1 MANKLKSFARS
12 ERKRAFDRPFS
23 IVGNLI
29 DLFAGTDEEEE
40 PTPLKQFDPNKDYYG
55 PTGHGPFSAGDT
67 PWPRYDEDVVA
78 PFEFPDEFK
87 DVGAVHNPWN
97 KRTTEVS
104 VLDGKTLE
112 RGKIANVVD
121 ARGTDAIDTDTNL
134 RHEFRHKTI
143 RENPNR
149 SKIFELRKQ
158 MGMSEEAFTQLL
170 DYKYARTPQERSKAR
185 VWLMHPTGGG
195 FPQEPTEVLNLF
207 SGHIDKI
214 EKLAIE
220 GSKRR
225 VTDPRFRGPI
235 EDSYQYG
242 QLLKRQQ
249 EDPDFLALPPQERRE
264 TLDMQISPYLDS
276 LQGAF
281 ERGMPGAVVNAM
293 PPEPVDR
300 GKTFGQFID
309 MRNEQVSAPWKKAME
324 GDAEAA
330 YELAEGFVGGGITKV
345 VPFSP
350 LRKSIQKSVDKFF
363 EKNVGTPK
371 AFQKYAAEN
380 ATKLT
385 DKESRRLLTKHKQFI
400 EEASDKNY
408 SVNAKGDILD
418 ANGRVVNDETTRQ
431 LASTL
436 AFEGELTQR
445 YSGKWSGDQLARAER
460 LEAHRQ
466 RAGVRRMQDKEDALE
481 VATTKMKGVL
491 EDFDA
496 YNLVQAGEKEST
508 FLSKRAGQLHRQK
521 LEAAYKEMQKADPD
535 VYGKNTLDTF
545 LKERKALAK
554 KYTELGFDIRQT
566 DLADEIIEMVDDN
579 MAGLS
584 DEAAGIADDV
594 VSVVKDLD
602 DVGAKGFSDKMPDN
616 DTLGD
621 LIDEMTWNKPRELII
636 DNKFSDMRKKGVKS
650 ARKALR
656 ELEDEWHSLFDKIDE
671 GLKDGSID
679 AKKNSVGV
687 EDHRV
692 ISYLSEA
699 EKQALWKKLQQA
711 SSELRRVEAI
721 NAPNKGPR
729 PVK

>member
-345 VPFSP
+345 TKLDKLFKPSTM
-350 LRKSIQKSVDKFF
+350 KSLDKLYRGPVGTRGISNEVDKLYPKLSDKELNKLRRSRGIQVEELVGRETAHYDPYQRMWVKVDGTPVGREVSKEADKYILGQELQERMASKFGEKRMTNAQRFEDELSIVEGNRLETARVKAAERSRDLKEQYSEVDRALIHRGF
-363 EKNVGTPK
+363 EKNQSLDERRITK
-371 AFQKYAAEN
+371 AMQKRLADIDDQYLAHTGKTITQEGKDKAAKIMKDGVDKV
-380 ATKLT
+380 AKQQVQAQISHTVDAIDDIT
-385 DKESRRLLTKHKQFI
+385 DQLYSIEHGADALDELSRR
-400 EEASDKNY
+400 
-408 SVNAKGDILD
+408 
-418 ANGRVVNDETTRQ
+418 
-431 LASTL
+431 
-436 AFEGELTQR
+436 
-445 YSGKWSGDQLARAER
+445 R
-460 LEAHRQ
+460 LEKELLKRQ
-466 RAGVRRMQDKEDALE
+466 AELDK
-481 VATTKMKGVL
+481 
-491 EDFDA
+491 
-496 YNLVQAGEKEST
+496 
-508 FLSKRAGQLHRQK
+508 
-521 LEAAYKEMQKADPD
+521 
-535 VYGKNTLDTF
+535 
-545 LKERKALAK
+545 
-554 KYTELGFDIRQT
+554 
-566 DLADEIIEMVDDN
+566 
-579 MAGLS
+579 
-584 DEAAGIADDV
+584 
-594 VSVVKDLD
+594 
-602 DVGAKGFSDKMPDN
+602 
-616 DTLGD
+616 
-621 LIDEMTWNKPRELII
+621 
-636 DNKFSDMRKKGVKS
+636 
-650 ARKALR
+650 LR
-656 ELEDEWHSLFDKIDE
+656 
-671 GLKDGSID
+671 G
-679 AKKNSVGV
+679 
-687 EDHRV
+687 
-692 ISYLSEA
+692 Y
-699 EKQALWKKLQQA
+699 
-711 SSELRRVEAI
+711 
-721 NAPNKGPR
+721 
-729 PVK
+729 